1 MRTNKAILDPVAY
14 FHFKHPP
21 WAFSLTCYSSC
32 DCGSGYSSEDV
43 DDDDDGTKKREL
55 TDEVDDERDNG
66 SEKKDTREGKRKK
79 TTNLGRTQAKQE
91 KKTKREKSLE
101 SLQRGLRE
109 VAEKETESFLK
120 LEDLGREMQYQLKM
134 KERDNEMRK
143 EERKHE
149 LAIFQL
155 LAQASQPHQEQQRAC
170 SFPFG
175 IWCAAPYQNAAGI
188 HYVNYPGA
196 SSTSNTSGSYEED
209 NNGYLNL

>member
-1 MRTNKAILDPVAY
+1 M
-14 FHFKHPP
+14 
-21 WAFSLTCYSSC
+21 
-32 DCGSGYSSEDV
+32 
-43 DDDDDGTKKREL
+43 
-55 TDEVDDERDNG
+55 
-66 SEKKDTREGKRKK
+66 
-79 TTNLGRTQAKQE
+79 
-91 KKTKREKSLE
+91 TKREKSLE

-120 LEDLGREMQYQLKM
+120 LEDLRHGREMQYLLKM
-134 KERDNEMRK
+134 KERDNERRK
-143 EERKHE
+143 EERKYE

-170 SFPFG
+170 SFPSG

-209 NNGYLNL
+209 NNGYSNL